1 MRTAL
6 VVGATGAIGKALVYQ
21 LIEDG
26 NYGKVIVLTRKPLT
40 IKHHKLAVVLV
51 DFDKL
56 VDYSQQMA
64 ADDIFCCLGTT
75 IKDAGTKETFYKI
88 DHDYVLETAQ
98 ICQRNGAHQFIL
110 VSAMGANPKS
120 AIFYNKVKGEVE
132 RDLGFLNFK
141 TLIVVRPSLLLTKRV
156 AFRFGEWVGQ
166 VIMKYTGFLF
176 FGPLKKAKAIPV
188 ETVAKAMRHYAA
200 LDLNG
205 THIYTN
211 EKLFL

>member
-40 IKHHKLAVVLV
+40 IKHHKLSVVLV

-56 VDYSQQMA
+56 AKYSEQMA
-64 ADDIFCCLGTT
+64 ADDVYCCIGTT
-75 IKDAGTKETFYKI
+75 IKDAGTKDAFYKI
-88 DHDYVLETAQ
+88 DHDYVLETAR
-98 ICQRNGAHQFIL
+98 ICKRNGAHQFIL
-110 VSAMGANPKS
+110 VSAMGANPAS

-156 AFRFGEWVGQ
+156 AFRFGEWIGQ
-166 VIMKYTGFLF
+166 VVMKYTGFIF
-176 FGPLKKAKAIPV
+176 FGPLKKVKAIPV
-188 ETVAKAMRHYAA
+188 ETVAKAMRHYAK
-200 LDLNG
+200 LNLNG